1 MHIKRI
7 AGLRCRDIRR
17 SCAFLSGIEV
27 TASNES
33 LRDIGIGLGGCL
45 HLVVRGG
52 TPIFTAQRNSK
63 GTNPAT
69 QLLAQQNKILA
80 AGGSLNVK
88 VEQDFGAP
96 SSSFMFPTPASS
108 GASRQVSL
116 EWETLLAGV
125 PKGGMQG
132 SLPTTFIDGLP
143 GLSGFMPSAS
153 AFSATSAVLGQLHTE
168 RQHSI
173 DWEALMMAD
182 TTATATHFDWDS
194 LLTVVPSRSRQPSL
208 TLVAASSA
216 DQVPDSATSHTV
228 PNSAISNAPVSIAL
242 DIVKQEPVD
251 PATANAAASSS
262 GGRKRRATMA
272 PEVDSGSG
280 SDAAVGSA
288 VVARKPR
295 GALQPKEELPK
306 EDKLMV

>member
-1 MHIKRI
+1 M
-7 AGLRCRDIRR
+7 
-17 SCAFLSGIEV
+17 

-125 PKGGMQG
+125 PKGGMMQG
-132 SLPTTFIDGLP
+132 SLPTTGIDGLP

-153 AFSATSAVLGQLHTE
+153 AFSATSAALGQLHTE

-173 DWEALMMAD
+173 DWEALMMGD

-228 PNSAISNAPVSIAL
+228 PNSAISNAPISIAL
-242 DIVKQEPVD
+242 DIVKREPAD
-251 PATANAAASSS
+251 PIATANAAASSS

-295 GALQPKEELPK
+295 GAPQPKEDLPK

>member
-1 MHIKRI
+1 
-7 AGLRCRDIRR
+7 
-17 SCAFLSGIEV
+17 
-27 TASNES
+27 
-33 LRDIGIGLGGCL
+33 
-45 HLVVRGG
+45 
-52 TPIFTAQRNSK
+52 
-63 GTNPAT
+63 
-69 QLLAQQNKILA
+69 
-80 AGGSLNVK
+80 
-88 VEQDFGAP
+88 
-96 SSSFMFPTPASS
+96 
-108 GASRQVSL
+108 
-116 EWETLLAGV
+116 
-125 PKGGMQG
+125 
-132 SLPTTFIDGLP
+132 
-143 GLSGFMPSAS
+143 
-153 AFSATSAVLGQLHTE
+153 
-168 RQHSI
+168 
-173 DWEALMMAD
+173 MMGD

-228 PNSAISNAPVSIAL
+228 PNSAISNAPISIAL

-251 PATANAAASSS
+251 PATANAAASSG